1 VNFKD
6 LTSQNGKTKG
16 YSQIPNYLFDLKI
29 PSGEKLVLINLIRRA
44 NRKNARSCFPSLETI
59 GSDCSMCRE
68 TVSKL
73 ILKLHERGLI
83 EAKKVGRLYHY
94 EIPQAIYD
102 AIDKAN
108 QTYKNK
114 KTDGKLD
121 NKDKK
126 IERICEP
133 HSHIEDGNGKDTEEA
148 SLIGENL
155 SHEYAK
161 KLRTNVDV
169 LSKTNNENYK
179 TKTPP

>member
-1 VNFKD
+1 MYNVANDFEK
-6 LTSQNGKTKG
+6 LINANPG

-121 NKDKK
+121 NKDRK

-161 KLRTNVDV
+161 KLRTNVE
-169 LSKTNNENYK
+169 LIMKTIK
-179 TKTPP
+179 LKPPL